1 VVSSGKRQFGR
12 VVRVIVKSANGE
24 TTSIDGFDI
33 SFDVDKNLEPEP
45 NKAKIKIYN
54 LPEDFRNK
62 LQLKDDSKITLEA
75 GYRQTVAAIF
85 EGNLTHALSG
95 IEGPD
100 WVTQITAE
108 EGVKAYRS
116 SYVAKSYGAGTPFK
130 SVVEDIVKTFEGF
143 KITPAITATLSSIG
157 KSFPNGLTLDGQS
170 AKVLNDI
177 LRGVGLGFS
186 IQNGQLQILR
196 TGGANDQPAVQLD
209 YSSGLVGIPQLGE
222 KTDKATIKF
231 QCFVQPEIVPG
242 RRILLLEPKSVKG
255 TYVCQ
260 TVKPKGSNFDNEF
273 YDHIEA
279 FIP

>member
-186 IQNGQLQILR
+186 IQNGQR
-196 TGGANDQPAVQLD
+196 SARGATRL
-209 YSSGLVGIPQLGE
+209 QLGSRRHSSARRE
-222 KTDKATIKF
+222 DGQSHHQVSMLRATRDRAGAAHLVART
-231 QCFVQPEIVPG
+231 QERQRHVRLSDRQAEG
-242 RRILLLEPKSVKG
+242 LE
-255 TYVCQ
+255 
-260 TVKPKGSNFDNEF
+260 F
-273 YDHIEA
+273 
-279 FIP
+279 